1 MANHRFSGSF
11 LLREYIIPYETA
23 TYMAIAAIRR
33 GGIAIIG
40 IMVNTQHSFI
50 RVSSINIKK

>member
-40 IMVNTQHSFI
+40 SMVNMPFTFI
-50 RVSSINIKK
+50 DEGFINK